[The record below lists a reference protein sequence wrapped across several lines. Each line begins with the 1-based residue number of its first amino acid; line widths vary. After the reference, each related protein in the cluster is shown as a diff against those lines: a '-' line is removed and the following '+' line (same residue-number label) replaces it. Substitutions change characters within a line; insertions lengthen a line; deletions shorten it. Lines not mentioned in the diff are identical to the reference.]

1 MAKLAPVR
9 DDPHCLVP
17 NTNPNDSSGAFTTDD
32 TGFIAKGA
40 RCAWEITQTRRKY
53 YMIAK

>member
-32 TGFIAKGA
+32 TGFIAKGIE
-40 RCAWEITQTRRKY
+40 RTSEITQTQRQY
-53 YMIAK
+53 YLIAK

>member
-32 TGFIAKGA
+32 TGFIAKGT
-40 RCAWEITQTRRKY
+40 RCAWEITQTRRKH

>member
-32 TGFIAKGA
+32 TGFIAKGIQ
-40 RCAWEITQTRRKY
+40 RTWEITQTQRQY
-53 YMIAK
+53 YLIAK